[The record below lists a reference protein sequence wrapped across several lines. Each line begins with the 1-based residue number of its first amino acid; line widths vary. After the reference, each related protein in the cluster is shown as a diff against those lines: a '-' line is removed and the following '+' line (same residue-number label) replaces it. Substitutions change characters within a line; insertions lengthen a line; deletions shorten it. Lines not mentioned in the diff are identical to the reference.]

1 MTDKTVVSIDNVSKR
16 FRIYQERTDTLKEL
30 LLFRR
35 RKYEE
40 LWAVRDVSFDVPAGQ
55 TLGIIGQNG
64 SGKSTLLKLLSGI
77 LRADKGSVTID
88 GKISALLELGAGFHP
103 DLTGRENVYLN
114 GAILRLSR
122 KQIDAVFDDIVAFSE
137 LEEFIDQPVKNYSSG
152 MYTRL
157 GFAVAINVNPDILL
171 VDEVLAVGDQHFQS
185 KCYEKINDLQYQGK
199 TIIFVSHDLD
209 AVRKV
214 CDRAI
219 YMENGV
225 ILEDGAAAKVIGAY
239 RSAIADRDLEY
250 VEGREGRERDRI
262 GTHEAEITKIELI
275 NSKGQN
281 TLGLDSKEKTTI
293 RLTVEFRA
301 EVLDPIFGLTIDTP
315 DGKTV
320 YGTNTL
326 WRGVK
331 TGLFKKG
338 QTLTVDF
345 VQEMRL
351 AGGDYAISPAVAYSD
366 ATKYLDWRTNVVTF
380 MVRDDGTMMGT
391 ANLDS
396 ALTIVDGQSGKTILS
411 C

>member
-1 MTDKTVVSIDNVSKR
+1 MIVELENVSKT
-16 FRIYQERTDTLKEL
+16 FRIYRERRDTLKEL

-35 RKYEE
+35 RRFDE
-40 LWAVRDVSFDVPAGQ
+40 LMAVNDVSFTVQAGQ

-77 LRADKGSVTID
+77 YIPTSGSVKIG
-88 GKISALLELGAGFHP
+88 GKVSALLELGAGFHP
-103 DLTGRENVYLN
+103 DLTGRDNVYLN
-114 GAILRLSR
+114 GAILCLTR

-157 GFAVAINVNPDILL
+157 GFAVAINVDPDILL

-185 KCYEKINDLQYQGK
+185 KCYEKISEMQYQGK

-225 ILEDGAAAKVIGAY
+225 ILEDGMAATVIGAY
-239 RSAIADRDLEY
+239 RSSIADKDLDY
-250 VEGREGRERDRI
+250 LEGRENKERERL
-262 GTHEAEITKIELI
+262 GTREAEITKVELLNAAGIE
-275 NSKGQN
+275 
-281 TLGLDSKEKTTI
+281 TLGLESKERTKL
-293 RLTVEFRA
+293 RLTVDFHADAR
-301 EVLDPIFGLTIDTP
+301 DPIFGFVIDGL
-315 DGKTV
+315 DGKNV

-331 TGLFKKG
+331 TGLFKAG
-338 QTLTVDF
+338 QTVTVEFQQD
-345 VQEMRL
+345 MRL
-351 AGGDYAISPAVAYSD
+351 CGGEYLISPAVAYPD
-366 ATKYLDWRTNVVTF
+366 ATRYYDWRTNVLSF
-380 MVRDDGTMMGT
+380 KVRDDGTMMGI

-396 ALTIVDGQSGKTILS
+396 KIVITDSDSGKNILS